1 VKPSIFSLIF
11 RDFTLD
17 EAIPA
22 IAKIGYQGV
31 ELMGRPPHLPPDTAP
46 ARVREIRRLV
56 DDHGL
61 VVAGIAGYAGSYSQA
76 DDAQARA
83 QLDDLARQ
91 LEMADALG
99 CRLIRHHAG
108 GPSYD
113 QATEAQW
120 QRAVE
125 GMQTAADLA
134 GRAGVRLVNELHP
147 NGIVETADSAADF
160 LKRVDRANVG
170 VVLDPGNMYLA
181 GTPCGAGE
189 VYKLWGRIFHVHVKD
204 CLRVSDAAYPTAR
217 PWRGGLTAF
226 KVLGEGAVDHLP
238 AFRALTRLGYRGFLS
253 CECEIRWP
261 SKEAVLLCAEHEHRV
276 LTQLVGQ
283 AAG

>member
-1 VKPSIFSLIF
+1 MKPSVFTLIF
-11 RDFTLD
+11 RDFTLE

-22 IAKIGYQGV
+22 IAGIGYQGV
-31 ELMGRPPHLPPDTAP
+31 ELMGRPPHLPPDTPP
-46 ARVREIRRLV
+46 ARVREIKRLI

-61 VVAGIAGYAGSYSQA
+61 VVADIAGYAGNYSQA
-76 DDAQARA
+76 NDAQA

-91 LEMADALG
+91 LEMADLLG
-99 CRLIRHHAG
+99 CKLIRHHAG

-134 GRAGVRLVNELHP
+134 SRAGVRLVNELHP
-147 NGIVETADSAADF
+147 NGLVETADSAVDF
-160 LKRVDRANVG
+160 LRRVDRPNVG
-170 VVLDPGNMYLA
+170 VVFDPGN
-181 GTPCGAGE
+181 
-189 VYKLWGRIFHVHVKD
+189 
-204 CLRVSDAAYPTAR
+204 
-217 PWRGGLTAF
+217 
-226 KVLGEGAVDHLP
+226 
-238 AFRALTRLGYRGFLS
+238 GYRGFLS

-261 SKEAVLLCAEHEHRV
+261 GKEAVLLCAEHEYRV
-276 LTQLVGQ
+276 LTQLIGQ

>member
-1 VKPSIFSLIF
+1 VKPSVFSLIF
-11 RDFTLD
+11 RDFALD

-31 ELMGRPPHLPPDTAP
+31 ELMGRPPHLPPDTPP
-46 ARVREIRRLV
+46 ARVREIKRLV

-61 VVAGIAGYAGSYSQA
+61 VVANIAGYAGSYSQT
-76 DDAQARA
+76 DDTQA

-91 LEMADALG
+91 LEMADVLG
-99 CRLIRHHAG
+99 CTLIRHHAG

-113 QATEAQW
+113 EATETQW
-120 QRAVE
+120 RRAVE
-125 GMQTAADLA
+125 GMQRAADLA
-134 GRAGVRLVNELHP
+134 SRAGVRLLNELHP

-160 LKRVDRANVG
+160 LGRVDRPNVG
-170 VVLDPGNMYLA
+170 VVFDPGNMYLA
-181 GTPCGAGE
+181 GTPHGAGE

-204 CLRVSDAAYPTAR
+204 CLRVSDPTYPTAR
-217 PWRGGLTAF
+217 QWRGGLTAF
-226 KVLGEGAVDHLP
+226 KVLGEGGVDHLP
-238 AFRALTRLGYRGFLS
+238 AFKALAHLGYAGFLS

-276 LTQLVGQ
+276 LTRLVGQ
-283 AAG
+283 AVG